1 MERAWPG
8 FNTGCARH
16 YLPTPRHKISSSMRR
31 PTSRAGITL
40 VSLKRRRS
48 SARNDAGRSA
58 ICLSS
63 NRHDRGN
70 EQQTSGVA
78 RARGPRGGQ
87 RTRRIKIEI
96 IDAER
101 QSPTQNDSKSIDRF
115 FIIPPK
121 RESGPSSFCVLPRT
135 PAHSFSYPL
144 SREGTG
150 LSGQLKSVA
159 RLLPCS
165 TDLSRTASEKRAPL
179 RPSRGRG
186 RAPGASEMRHPTGAR
201 TRAPKGAGG

>member
-1 MERAWPG
+1 
-8 FNTGCARH
+8 
-16 YLPTPRHKISSSMRR
+16 MRR
-31 PTSRAGITL
+31 PTSRAGITS

-48 SARNDAGRSA
+48 SARKDAGRSA

-70 EQQTSGVA
+70 EQQTSGGA
-78 RARGPRGGQ
+78 RLAGRGAVSARGGSKAKSS
-87 RTRRIKIEI
+87 TRSDKVQPKMIPKV
-96 IDAER
+96 
-101 QSPTQNDSKSIDRF
+101 SIG
-115 FIIPPK
+115 
-121 RESGPSSFCVLPRT
+121 SSSFLRSRNLGRRASAFCPRPPLT
-135 PAHSFSYPL
+135 HSHIRC

-165 TDLSRTASEKRAPL
+165 TDLSRTAFEKRAPL
-179 RPSRGRG
+179 RPSGGRG